1 MNVETLRAVESTTS
15 VKIEI
20 DHVTYDALLDVAEAA
35 KLSLETYA
43 NEKLLIAA
51 LRKLEEL

>member
-15 VKIEI
+15 GKIEI